1 MIMSEENQEME
12 QQFVEIYGEDGQIV
26 KCEIYDVIDFEDKTY
41 ALLLPVTEDEE
52 DDDSEVIVMEY
63 IEEGEDGYF
72 QNIEDEEE
80 FKKVCAFIE
89 SLDDEED
96 EQFCLNVL
104 RKKLLMQFMK
114 RKIWQEKPAVM
125 KLCRNISY

>member
-80 FKKVCAFIE
+80 FKTVCAFIE

-96 EQFCLNVL
+96 E
-104 RKKLLMQFMK
+104 
-114 RKIWQEKPAVM
+114 
-125 KLCRNISY
+125 

>member
-63 IEEGEDGYF
+63 IEVSARTVDDA
-72 QNIEDEEE
+72 ISKTLKT
-80 FKKVCAFIE
+80 KKNSKKFA
-89 SLDDEED
+89 LL
-96 EQFCLNVL
+96 LNH
-104 RKKLLMQFMK
+104 
-114 RKIWQEKPAVM
+114 
-125 KLCRNISY
+125 

>member
-80 FKKVCAFIE
+80 FKKG
-89 SLDDEED
+89 
-96 EQFCLNVL
+96 L
-104 RKKLLMQFMK
+104 RF
-114 RKIWQEKPAVM
+114 
-125 KLCRNISY
+125 Y

>member
-1 MIMSEENQEME
+1 MSEENQEME

-80 FKKVCAFIE
+80 EFKKVCAFIE

-96 EQFCLNVL
+96 E
-104 RKKLLMQFMK
+104 
-114 RKIWQEKPAVM
+114 
-125 KLCRNISY
+125 

>member
-1 MIMSEENQEME
+1 MSEENQEME

-80 FKKVCAFIE
+80 FKKVCVFIE

-96 EQFCLNVL
+96 E
-104 RKKLLMQFMK
+104 
-114 RKIWQEKPAVM
+114 
-125 KLCRNISY
+125 